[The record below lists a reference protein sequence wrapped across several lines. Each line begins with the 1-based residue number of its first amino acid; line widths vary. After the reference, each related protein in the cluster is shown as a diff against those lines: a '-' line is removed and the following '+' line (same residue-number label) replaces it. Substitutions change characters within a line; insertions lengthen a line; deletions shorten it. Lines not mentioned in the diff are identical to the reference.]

1 MSLKYFID
9 WLEKQIFNK
18 RNYTLVG
25 KKKKKKKEA
34 LAILGGKKNSD
45 VGYTGLGQ
53 N

>member
-25 KKKKKKKEA
+25 KKKKKKEA

>member
-25 KKKKKKKEA
+25 KKKKEA